1 MEASKGGDNPQGEKK
16 MKKINLTP
24 YIKAAAAFDMA
35 FRIRRDAS
43 EDAPT
48 AAELEEAKT
57 RFAAAQTALNAAQTA
72 LINAGGEK
80 YKSPSLWAD
89 ASVTAERDGAGEGI
103 VSAARTYHDAI
114 AEERWAERAYSP
126 LKRAANRAEEAR
138 AAEERAGTACQA
150 AAEPILAAIAA
161 AEGRA
166 SVRQITPR
174 DIIECVHEIEEHL
187 HISKRAMAGTSASVD
202 YHAQK
207 FPSAYRYVPESTHF
221 SVEFNGRAWYLTDIR
236 RDTCRTTK
244 YRVTLS
250 EEAKAAIIKNSETLA

>member
-1 MEASKGGDNPQGEKK
+1 

-24 YIKAAAAFDMA
+24 YIKAAADFDTA
-35 FRIRRDAS
+35 FRIRRDAF

-48 AAELEEAKT
+48 IDKLEEAK
-57 RFAAAQTALNAAQTA
+57 AQYDAAQAALNAAQTA
-72 LINAGGEK
+72 LINVGGEK

-89 ASVTAERDGAGEGI
+89 GSVAAERDGAGAEI
-103 VSAARTYHDAI
+103 VSAARAYHDALI
-114 AEERWAERAYSP
+114 EERRAGSVYSP
-126 LKRAANRAEEAR
+126 LQRAAKRAEEAR
-138 AAEERAGTACQA
+138 AAEEEAGAACQA

-174 DIIECVHEIEEHL
+174 KIVECVQEIEERL
-187 HISKRAMAGTSASVD
+187 HISKRAMAGTFAVVD

-221 SVEFNGRAWYLTDIR
+221 TVEYNGKSWYLTAIAR
-236 RDTCRTTK
+236 ATCGTRQ
-244 YRVTLS
+244 YHITLS
-250 EEAKAAIIKNSETLA
+250 EAAKAAIIENAETLA